1 MSKIMRACAMLA
13 AVVVGVLGIASAAG
27 AQTPLDP
34 VRKLVLL
41 QYNVVP
47 DLGDAPLWMVPHA
60 LGYFADEGLDVSV
73 QLAGGSS
80 GAIQLLVAG
89 RGNIA
94 TTTPDQLMIAVQKG
108 LKIKAFFESNRTYGS
123 ALVVPVSANIK
134 TTDQLKAYLKGNAI
148 GINSLAS
155 GRINYARAWLRD
167 LGLKE
172 GTDTNIIAVGAPPQ
186 MAAALKSDRVRA
198 LTMYDA
204 VYAAIETS
212 SDIRFTRFETKWQQ
226 GLFSGLIIATDAT
239 IEKDPDVIGRYGRAV
254 AKALLFA
261 TTNPEAVV
269 RIYWALYPEN
279 RPKPGN
285 EAHDLAANIAI
296 VKSMLPNWLSGIN
309 GANWG
314 TQSASDW
321 EVVQKF
327 NFDAGVLTGSLP
339 TDSYYTNRFADEFD
353 KFDQDAVRKQAQG
366 FTESMIKST
375 TPN

>member
-1 MSKIMRACAMLA
+1 
-13 AVVVGVLGIASAAG
+13 
-27 AQTPLDP
+27 
-34 VRKLVLL
+34 
-41 QYNVVP
+41 
-47 DLGDAPLWMVPHA
+47 
-60 LGYFADEGLDVSV
+60 
-73 QLAGGSS
+73 
-80 GAIQLLVAG
+80 
-89 RGNIA
+89 
-94 TTTPDQLMIAVQKG
+94 
-108 LKIKAFFESNRTYGS
+108 
-123 ALVVPVSANIK
+123 
-134 TTDQLKAYLKGNAI
+134 
-148 GINSLAS
+148 
-155 GRINYARAWLRD
+155 
-167 LGLKE
+167 
-172 GTDTNIIAVGAPPQ
+172 
-186 MAAALKSDRVRA
+186 
-198 LTMYDA
+198 
-204 VYAAIETS
+204 
-212 SDIRFTRFETKWQQ
+212 
-226 GLFSGLIIATDAT
+226 
-239 IEKDPDVIGRYGRAV
+239 
-254 AKALLFA
+254 
-261 TTNPEAVV
+261 VV